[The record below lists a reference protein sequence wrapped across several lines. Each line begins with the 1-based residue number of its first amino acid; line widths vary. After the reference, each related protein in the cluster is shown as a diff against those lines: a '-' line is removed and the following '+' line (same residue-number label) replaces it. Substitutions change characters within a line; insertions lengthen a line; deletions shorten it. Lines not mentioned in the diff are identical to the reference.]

1 MPDLHLL
8 RARNL
13 TDIPAMLRQMAD
25 DAERE
30 PLKAAVLLTVDEDG
44 DVQTYG
50 WGRTDAMQSLATL
63 HIAAHKLTRSMA
75 DGEL

>member
-1 MPDLHLL
+1 MPLHLL
-8 RARNL
+8 RAHNL

-25 DAERE
+25 EAEAD

-44 DVQTYG
+44 DVLTYG
-50 WGRTDAMQSLATL
+50 WGRTDAMQTLATL
-63 HIAAHKLTRSMA
+63 NIAAHKLTRSMA

>member
-1 MPDLHLL
+1 MPLHLL
-8 RARNL
+8 RAHNL

-25 DAERE
+25 EAEAD
-30 PLKAAVLLTVDEDG
+30 PLKAAILVTVDEDG

-50 WGRTDAMQSLATL
+50 WGRTDAPQSLATL